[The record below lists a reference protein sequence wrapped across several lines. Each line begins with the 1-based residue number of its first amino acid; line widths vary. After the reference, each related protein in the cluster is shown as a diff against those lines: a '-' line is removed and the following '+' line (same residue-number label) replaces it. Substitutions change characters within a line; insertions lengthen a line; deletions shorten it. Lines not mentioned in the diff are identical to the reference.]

1 MIDSL
6 VDLADTL
13 VMCGGLAVIVWL
25 GLRKR
30 NLAWPP
36 AATIGMLVWLIVF
49 GCAIYL
55 AIR

>member
-55 AIR
+55 AVR